1 MQEPNNEKAERKVKQ
16 NDTGPL
22 PFKKEPKYKD
32 PFLEAIKKNPRPLSM
47 VVIGMIGMPLIL
59 LLSGPDRAQTP
70 EQAPVFEN
78 TIERV
83 TPAPLEP
90 EPELEATLENPDNIT
105 TAPEAEQSNA
115 STDVVGPLPF
125 HEDTAALTSS
135 PIVATPAVRPQRPSI
150 ALIIDD
156 IGYNA
161 ALGEQAIALQGAVT
175 FAVLPHTPHGKELA
189 ELANSQGKEIMLH
202 APMSNLANMPLG
214 PGALTAELSKEV
226 FVATLNED
234 IDAIPHLQGVNNH
247 MGSALTEM
255 AMPMQWVMEVL
266 KARELYFVDSYTT
279 AKSVAGKMAKEQQIP
294 SMTRNVFLDNV
305 QSHEDI
311 DREFKKLIKMAREKG
326 VAVGIG
332 HPYKETLAYLEQ
344 ALPLL
349 EEQGIELISAS
360 QMIELTH
367 NATAAW

>member
-1 MQEPNNEKAERKVKQ
+1 MKQ

-22 PFKKEPKYKD
+22 PFKNEPKYKD
-32 PFLEAIKKNPRPLSM
+32 PFLEAIKQNPRPLSM

-59 LLSGPDRAQTP
+59 LLSGPDRAQSP
-70 EQAPVFEN
+70 EQPPAIEH

-83 TPAPLEP
+83 TPAPLELNIETTPESSGNVTTNP
-90 EPELEATLENPDNIT
+90 EPEL
-105 TAPEAEQSNA
+105 SSA
-115 STDVVGPLPF
+115 STDTLGPFPF
-125 HEDTAALTSS
+125 HEDAVALISS
-135 PIVATPAVRPQRPSI
+135 PTITTPAIKPQRPSI

-189 ELANSQGKEIMLH
+189 ELANKQGKEIMLH

-226 FVATLNED
+226 FIATLNDD

-255 AMPMQWVMEVL
+255 TMPMQWVMEVL

-279 AKSVAGKMAKEQQIP
+279 AKSVAGKMAMEQNIP
-294 SMTRNVFLDNV
+294 TMSRNVFLDNV

-311 DREFKKLIKMAREKG
+311 DREFKKLIKIAREKG

-349 EEQGIELISAS
+349 EEQGIDLITAS
-360 QMIELTH
+360 QMIELQH

>member
-1 MQEPNNEKAERKVKQ
+1 MNQ

-32 PFLEAIKKNPRPLSM
+32 PFLEAIAKNPRPLSM
-47 VVIGMIGMPLIL
+47 VIIGMIGLPLVL
-59 LLSGPDRAQTP
+59 LLSGPNRSAVPEQTP
-70 EQAPVFEN
+70 AFESPVQP
-78 TIERV
+78 IERV
-83 TPAPLEP
+83 IPAPLE
-90 EPELEATLENPDNIT
+90 
-105 TAPEAEQSNA
+105 TAPENSIDISITPEPILS
-115 STDVVGPLPF
+115 STSSSTPSPLPF
-125 HEDTAALTSS
+125 HEASVALLPSPVLET
-135 PIVATPAVRPQRPSI
+135 PIVPPTRPSI

-161 ALGEQAIALQGAVT
+161 ALGEQAIALPGAVT

-189 ELANSQGKEIMLH
+189 ELANQQGKEIMLH
-202 APMSNLANMPLG
+202 APMSNLANMALG
-214 PGALTAELSKEV
+214 PGALTAELDKEV
-226 FVATLNED
+226 FVATLNDD

-255 AMPMQWVMEVL
+255 SIPMQWVMEVL
-266 KARELYFVDSYTT
+266 KARNLYFVDSYTT
-279 AKSVAGKMAKEQQIP
+279 AKSVAGKTAQEQQIP
-294 SMTRNVFLDNV
+294 TMTRNVFLDNV

-311 DREFKKLIKMAREKG
+311 DREFKKLLTLAREKG

-332 HPYKETLAYLEQ
+332 HPYKETLDYLEQ

-349 EEQGIELISAS
+349 EEEGIELITAS
-360 QMIELTH
+360 QMIGLQH

>member
-1 MQEPNNEKAERKVKQ
+1 MLEPNNEKAERKVKQ

-70 EQAPVFEN
+70 EQSPVIEN

-83 TPAPLEP
+83 TPTPLEV
-90 EPELEATLENPDNIT
+90 EIDATPDNSGNIT
-105 TAPEAEQSNA
+105 TMPELGINNA
-115 STDVVGPLPF
+115 STDASAPLPF
-125 HEDTAALTSS
+125 HEDAVALIPTPSITS
-135 PIVATPAVRPQRPSI
+135 PVVKPQRPSI

-161 ALGEQAIALQGAVT
+161 TLGEQAIALQGAVT

-189 ELANSQGKEIMLH
+189 ELANQQGKEIMLH

-226 FVATLNED
+226 FVATLNDD

-255 AMPMQWVMEVL
+255 TVPMQWVMEVL
-266 KARELYFVDSYTT
+266 KARDLYFVDSYTT
-279 AKSVAGKMAKEQQIP
+279 AKSVAGKTAMAQNIP
-294 SMTRNVFLDNV
+294 TVTRNVFLDNV
-305 QSHEDI
+305 QTHEDI
-311 DREFKKLIKMAREKG
+311 DREFKKLLKMAREKG

-332 HPYKETLAYLEQ
+332 HPYKETLIYLEQ

-349 EEQGIELISAS
+349 EEQGIELITAS
-360 QMIELTH
+360 QMIELQH
-367 NATAAW
+367 KATAAW

>member
-1 MQEPNNEKAERKVKQ
+1 MLEPNNGKAERKVKQ

-70 EQAPVFEN
+70 EQSPVIEN

-83 TPAPLEP
+83 TPVPLEP
-90 EPELEATLENPDNIT
+90 EIETTPESPGNIT
-105 TAPEAEQSNA
+105 TAPEPELSNA
-115 STDVVGPLPF
+115 SPDLMGPLPF
-125 HEDTAALTSS
+125 HEDTAALAPS
-135 PIVATPAVRPQRPSI
+135 PAVTTPAVKPQRPSI

-189 ELANSQGKEIMLH
+189 ELANSQGKEVMLH

-226 FVATLNED
+226 FIATLNED

-266 KARELYFVDSYTT
+266 KARDLYFVDSYTT
-279 AKSVAGKMAKEQQIP
+279 AKSVAGKMAMEQNIP
-294 SMTRNVFLDNV
+294 TVTRNIFLDNV
-305 QSHEDI
+305 QTHEDI
-311 DREFKKLIKMAREKG
+311 DREFKKLLKMAQEKG
-326 VAVGIG
+326 VAVGIA
-332 HPYKETLAYLEQ
+332 HPYKETLTYLEQ

-349 EEQGIELISAS
+349 EEQGIELITAS
-360 QMIELTH
+360 QMIELQH
-367 NATAAW
+367 KATAAW

>member
-1 MQEPNNEKAERKVKQ
+1 VNQ
-16 NDTGPL
+16 NGTGHL
-22 PFKKEPKYKD
+22 PYKKEPKYED
-32 PFLEAIKKNPRPLSM
+32 PFVAAIKKNPRPLSM

-59 LLSGPDRAQTP
+59 WLAAPDRTETP
-70 EQAPVFEN
+70 GQPPAFEN
-78 TIERV
+78 SAQPIERV
-83 TPAPLEP
+83 TPAPLETTLDTPTESLATP
-90 EPELEATLENPDNIT
+90 EPDLSTAVSSTPD
-105 TAPEAEQSNA
+105 A
-115 STDVVGPLPF
+115 LPF
-125 HEDTAALTSS
+125 FEDSVSLL
-135 PIVATPAVRPQRPSI
+135 PNPVIETPMLVPERPSI

-156 IGYNA
+156 IGYNGP
-161 ALGEQAIALQGAVT
+161 LGEQAIALPGAVT

-189 ELANSQGKEIMLH
+189 ELAHQQGKEIMLH

-226 FVATLNED
+226 FVATLNDD
-234 IDAIPHLQGVNNH
+234 IDAIPYLQGVNNH

-255 AMPMQWVMEVL
+255 AVPMQWVMEVL
-266 KARELYFVDSYTT
+266 KTRNLYFVDSYTT
-279 AKSVAGKMAKEQQIP
+279 AKSVAGKTAKEQLIP
-294 SMTRNVFLDNV
+294 TLTRNVFLDNV

-311 DREFKKLIKMAREKG
+311 DREFKKLLKLAREKG

-349 EEQGIELISAS
+349 EEQGIELITAS
-360 QMIELTH
+360 QMIQLQR